1 MQATGIRPDQIAFGT
16 AVSACAMG
24 GQWERAL
31 FLLEEMRQAS
41 LRPDVIAYR
50 LRSLDQQARWSLD
63 RFMTEYRLELSSSPA
78 F

>member
-31 FLLEEMRQAS
+31 LLLEEMRQAS

-50 LRSLDQQARWSLD
+50 CHSLDQQAPRSLD
-63 RFMTEYRLELSSSPA
+63 RFILQLLPRT